1 MDVTPDGSS
10 KIAVWKGRAQVGNSG
25 AGVVKSG
32 REATVIDNQ
41 LAIAKFDRD
50 DKDSLETWSK
60 TRAKELA
67 RISSKLKGQD
77 LRTSLMQSYL
87 GNRWNMYNSFG
98 LWVYDYAFGSYC
110 FLPFGQGWSSP
121 YGYGFGRSIWHYNL
135 PWTVYYPPSNP
146 TSTGGGSSQPSTT
159 PIVSARDRN
168 GSVPPFERMQRSGR
182 GFDDAR
188 NAPVERNT
196 NSTPVYTP
204 PIIVSAPP
212 TDNSSS
218 KSKP

>member
-212 TDNSSS
+212 TGNSSS